1 MVVHLVGDLVC
12 VGVELK
18 PWGAQWDLED
28 GEGRALVVVGLVE
41 GVGDQGV
48 GRNLEEGGPG
58 ARVPLEA
65 GQIDQGREQ
74 VEEACHHG
82 SEDQRGEGEDLGR
95 EVEDLEDQGDQVG
108 QEGDVGDP
116 ASHL

>member
-1 MVVHLVGDLVC
+1 MVVHLVGDPVC

-18 PWGAQWDLED
+18 PWGAQWDLGD

-82 SEDQRGEGEDLGR
+82 SEDQRGEGGDLGR

>member
-12 VGVELK
+12 VEVEPK

-28 GEGRALVVVGLVE
+28 GEGRALVAVGLVE

-48 GRNLEEGGPG
+48 GRNLGEGGPG

-65 GQIDQGREQ
+65 GQTDQGREQ
-74 VEEACHHG
+74 VGEACHHG
-82 SEDQRGEGEDLGR
+82 WEDQRGEGGDLGR

-108 QEGDVGDP
+108 REGDAGDP
-116 ASHL
+116 AFHL